1 MPAIVALMHGGIAIG
16 IAAACGAAVLYEG
29 GYVLQALASR
39 RVPARRSVHPGL
51 LADLFRRPQWIV
63 ASVLVVGGWG
73 LQLLALS
80 RIPLT
85 LVQPTL
91 ALGLVLLLVFAYRI
105 LGESVRPRDVSAVI
119 AIVAGVSGIA
129 WAAPARSAT
138 HAGTV
143 PLAAALGA
151 LGAVALLPFALKL
164 GGRAPGPLLVLAAG
178 AGDAWAAFAAKL
190 VVDELSAGSLLRA
203 LAWALGAGTAAGIAL
218 LCEMTALQ
226 RFPATHVGPLVLS
239 IQIAVPV
246 VLAPLV
252 GGERWGNTPAGGL
265 ALAAS
270 LGVVLAGA
278 SLLAASP
285 AVGAL
290 AGERED
296 DRGSRR

>member
-1 MPAIVALMHGGIAIG
+1 MQGGTAIG
-16 IAAACGAAVLYEG
+16 IAAACTAAVLYEG
-29 GYVLQALASR
+29 GYVLQALAAR
-39 RVPARRSVHPGL
+39 RVPMRRSVHPGL
-51 LADLFRRPQWIV
+51 LAGLFGQPLWIG

-91 ALGLVLLLVFAYRI
+91 ALGLVLLFVFAYRF
-105 LGESVRPRDVSAVI
+105 LGESVRPRDIAAVI

-129 WAAPARSAT
+129 WAAPARTAA
-138 HAGTV
+138 HAGAV
-143 PLAAALGA
+143 PLAAALCA
-151 LGAVALLPFALKL
+151 LGAVALLPFALNL
-164 GGRAPGPLLVLAAG
+164 RRRAPGPLLVLAAG

-203 LAWALGAGTAAGIAL
+203 LAWALGAGAAVGIAL

-226 RFPATHVGPLVLS
+226 RLPATQVGPLVLS
-239 IQIAVPV
+239 MQIAVPV

-252 GGERWGNTPAGGL
+252 GGERWGNTPGGGL

-290 AGERED
+290 AGVPED
-296 DRGSRR
+296 DRRGRR